1 MLCSVTVIHEGIW
14 TILKLLF
21 LWPFLFSIMSGIWD
35 VVAFVHNTTYMIWN
49 HCPSKYNFMFSRHFS
64 CCAFIFFFLVTLNTS
79 AVSRHVYVCCNFWY
93 ERASWHVN
101 MRAAEQWSLYGWWFH
116 DNKRGVACGKTYNDC
131 RWRYLLF
138 LHQCHRMCNDVF
150 SFSNASAFVPT
161 ALEILVEK
169 RITGFPVIDDDWKLA
184 SFPYL
189 WFWVCLECFCWYWY

>member
-1 MLCSVTVIHEGIW
+1 MLSLLSTTQLTWFGI
-14 TILKLLF
+14 TAPQSIILCLVDT
-21 LWPFLFSIMSGIWD
+21 SA
-35 VVAFVHNTTYMIWN
+35 VVL
-49 HCPSKYNFMFSRHFS
+49 S
-64 CCAFIFFFLVTLNTS
+64 FFFFFFVTLNTS
-79 AVSRHVYVCCNFWY
+79 AVSRHVYVCCNFLY
-93 ERASWHVN
+93 ERASWPVN
-101 MRAAEQWSLYGWWFH
+101 IPAAEQWSLYGWWFH